1 MNTFQRRCNEGS
13 EEVRQMGKKMHRM
26 LEMEGIED
34 VMEEK
39 LRNDRNGFGD
49 FVIPKSIEW
58 NNLQGM
64 NVPWLWI
71 RILSRQSRSMVA
83 TLSFSFASTLAR
95 SDSDTVS
102 VFDVAGSDQ
111 RCAPLLRRTRLS
123 HSRHPTPFHALSQ
136 PIAVLG
142 ETHKPTTSLPLSD
155 FLFQHWTISLE
166 VLIQRFPDATN
177 QALFFPGFRQV
188 FQRSGKHTQSL
199 LLQAVL
205 EKLEQRLRVLADE
218 ACGTR
223 NVTQTRFLEGVG
235 EQAEWERGVIESAI
249 DTGQLDYAITTII
262 PRETLCTPKREP
274 DLLHILQLLFS
285 FYKTVN
291 RLTLVFPDDTSFPDE
306 YTWCRRF
313 RPPLTSIRS
322 AVLYAI
328 QDESTTSENVR
339 RLSRFFSFVFM
350 LTDPECIPQHDDSE
364 RMLVHSFQSADPS
377 DEIVA
382 VQMREEGFEDRLQA
396 LLHKD
401 QEDYAVRELDEMN
414 VGSETSRP
422 CPYFGMRHVG
432 LQLVLSPLLTLAL
445 VLTPSSLPSPPLL
458 LISPLSPV
466 LSPSNPSHLSQPT
479 LHSST
484 TTEADEGRTQ
494 LREGLIE
501 RGVSLAVVRVS
512 GEPHPIHSAKD
523 DELSSTFDERECLP
537 QTVPLLLQPLSPNPL
552 NTSSDGP
559 FCGVSDSSSSSS
571 MESPSTKKSGAI
583 GIDLEAIQWEM
594 EEKTKQMEEL
604 IEEG

>member
-1 MNTFQRRCNEGS
+1 MELFLNLIHHCSSTIRLTLVKADLIPQFINSLNPQSLPLS
-13 EEVRQMGKKMHRM
+13 EAVDIHINVMKIIWKSIWLATPDGLAS
-26 LEMEGIED
+26 LEIED
-34 VMEEK
+34 RNEQQAVHEMVLKQVLVPSEK
-39 LRNDRNGFGD
+39 NKQEPTNLPNGLRLFM
-49 FVIPKSIEW
+49 VALS
-58 NNLQGM
+58 
-64 NVPWLWI
+64 VI

-111 RCAPLLRRTRLS
+111 RCARLLRRTRLS

-142 ETHKPTTSLPLSD
+142 ETHKPTMSLPLSD

-188 FQRSGKHTQSL
+188 FQRSGKHAQSL

-285 FYKTVN
+285 FYKTAN
-291 RLTLVFPDDTSFPDE
+291 RLTL
-306 YTWCRRF
+306 
-313 RPPLTSIRS
+313 
-322 AVLYAI
+322 
-328 QDESTTSENVR
+328 DESTTSENVR

-364 RMLVHSFQSADPS
+364 RMLVHSFQSSDPS

-458 LISPLSPV
+458 LVSPLSTV
-466 LSPSNPSHLSQPT
+466 HTPSNPSHLSQPT
-479 LHSST
+479 LHS
-484 TTEADEGRTQ
+484 
-494 LREGLIE
+494 
-501 RGVSLAVVRVS
+501 V
-512 GEPHPIHSAKD
+512 HSFSRDWHRSFGHCRPGTIPRRHKTIAAMHSKQPPKLTR
-523 DELSSTFDERECLP
+523 DELNF
-537 QTVPLLLQPLSPNPL
+537 
-552 NTSSDGP
+552 
-559 FCGVSDSSSSSS
+559 
-571 MESPSTKKSGAI
+571 
-583 GIDLEAIQWEM
+583 
-594 EEKTKQMEEL
+594 EK
-604 IEEG
+604 G

>member
-1 MNTFQRRCNEGS
+1 MELFLNLIHHCSSTIRLTLVKADLIPQFINSLNPQSLPLS
-13 EEVRQMGKKMHRM
+13 EAVDIHINVMKIIWKSIWLATPDGLAS
-26 LEMEGIED
+26 LEIED
-34 VMEEK
+34 RNEQQAVHEMVLKQVLVPSEK
-39 LRNDRNGFGD
+39 NKQEPTNLPNGLRLFM
-49 FVIPKSIEW
+49 VALS
-58 NNLQGM
+58 
-64 NVPWLWI
+64 VI

-364 RMLVHSFQSADPS
+364 RMLVHSFQSSDPS

-458 LISPLSPV
+458 LVSPLSTV
-466 LSPSNPSHLSQPT
+466 HTPSNPSHLSQPT
-479 LHSST
+479 LHS
-484 TTEADEGRTQ
+484 
-494 LREGLIE
+494 
-501 RGVSLAVVRVS
+501 V
-512 GEPHPIHSAKD
+512 HSFSRDWHRSFGHCRPGTIPRRHKTIAAMHSQQPPKLTR
-523 DELSSTFDERECLP
+523 DELNF
-537 QTVPLLLQPLSPNPL
+537 
-552 NTSSDGP
+552 
-559 FCGVSDSSSSSS
+559 
-571 MESPSTKKSGAI
+571 
-583 GIDLEAIQWEM
+583 
-594 EEKTKQMEEL
+594 EK
-604 IEEG
+604 G